1 MLAYYFRIEKMKLNS
16 KNKFHLENDCLLTR
30 TWTWNF
36 NNFKSW
42 HFSRFQV
49 FLCWSSNHEFYP
61 KHLNFNIPSL
71 HDLVVYE
78 EETIIQNCRQRLSP
92 VRHITETS
100 KLAVGF
106 WNKIKNE
113 FESLIIFIFKILFDW
128 KCIKIIIFFK
138 IIF

>member
-1 MLAYYFRIEKMKLNS
+1 MNS
-16 KNKFHLENDCLLTR
+16 IL
-30 TWTWNF
+30 
-36 NNFKSW
+36 
-42 HFSRFQV
+42 
-49 FLCWSSNHEFYP
+49 

-92 VRHITETS
+92 VCHITETS

-113 FESLIIFIFKILFDW
+113 FESLIIFIFKILFD
-128 KCIKIIIFFK
+128 
-138 IIF
+138 

>member
-30 TWTWNF
+30 KTKHGLEILTISNPDISRD
-36 NNFKSW
+36 FK
-42 HFSRFQV
+42 FSCV
-49 FLCWSSNHEFYP
+49 GLPIMNSIL

-113 FESLIIFIFKILFDW
+113 FESLIIFIFKILFD
-128 KCIKIIIFFK
+128 
-138 IIF
+138 